1 MELFAAPIARLRGR
15 GLDLALDTPRVMGV
29 VNITPDSFSDGGQ
42 FLDPGAAAEH
52 ALRLAEEGADLIDL
66 GAESTRPGAEPVD
79 ARTELARLLP
89 VLGRLQGKLGKP
101 ISVDT
106 SDPQVMREA
115 VAAGA
120 VMINDVRALQRP
132 AALDVVADL
141 GVAVCLMH
149 MRGEPATMQLAPHY
163 EEVISEVLG
172 FLTQRLMACRFA
184 GISAERCIVDPG
196 FGFGK
201 TTAHNLA
208 LLGQLSRVQEL
219 GAPVLV
225 GLSRKR
231 LIGELTGKSAEQR
244 MAGSVAAALLAVE
257 AGARMVRVHDVA
269 ATVDALKVWTA
280 LQPFKLKPASPA
292 RDDRMAAAR
301 ALFGDD

>member
-1 MELFAAPIARLRGR
+1 MELFAAPIPRLRGR

-29 VNITPDSFSDGGQ
+29 VNITPDSFSDGGHY
-42 FLDPGAAAEH
+42 LDPGAAAEQ
-52 ALRLAEEGADLIDL
+52 ALRLAEEGADVIDL

-79 ARTELARLLP
+79 ARTELQRLLP
-89 VLGRLQGKLGKP
+89 VLARLQGKLGRP
-101 ISVDT
+101 ISIDT
-106 SDPQVMREA
+106 SDAQVMRET

-120 VMINDVRALQRP
+120 VLINDVRALQRP
-132 AALDVVADL
+132 AALDVVAEL

-184 GISAERCIVDPG
+184 GIPPERCVVDPG

-208 LLGQLSRVQEL
+208 LLGQLSRVLEL
-219 GAPVLV
+219 GVPVLV

-231 LIGELTGKSAEQR
+231 MIGELTGRPRDQR
-244 MAGSVAAALLAVE
+244 LAGSVAAAVLAVE
-257 AGARMVRVHDVA
+257 AGARIVRVHDVA
-269 ATVDALKVWTA
+269 ATVDALKIWSA
-280 LQPFKLKPASPA
+280 LQAFKVKPASPA